1 MYIFFVKKGIELMI
15 YAKNFMHHTSQYHYP
30 TSAQRLPRML
40 WNLKYLSEKKPKRQ
54 DIYILFYYKS
64 HDVVKCLGTEF

>member
-1 MYIFFVKKGIELMI
+1 MYIFFVKKGIGLMI

-40 WNLKYLSEKKPKRQ
+40 WNLKYLSEKKPTKTRYL
-54 DIYILFYYKS
+54 YIVLLY